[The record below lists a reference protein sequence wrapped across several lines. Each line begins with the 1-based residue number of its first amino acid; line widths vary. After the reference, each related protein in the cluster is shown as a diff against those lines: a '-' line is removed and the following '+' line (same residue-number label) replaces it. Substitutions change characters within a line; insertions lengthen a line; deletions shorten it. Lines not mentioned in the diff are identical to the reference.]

1 MVAQPWLTDKD
12 LVLWAQLAGELL
24 SAEVLARTRAAGHPD
39 ARVSHGFLVQ
49 QLVDGPRAVGDVAA
63 ALDVTS
69 QAVSKLAGEME
80 RLGYVRRAPA
90 PADARVRLLELTDRG
105 RELRDAARAARA
117 AIDGE
122 LRVALGADRVEAA
135 AATLMA
141 AVDAR
146 GGMEAVLA
154 RRVRPA

>member
-1 MVAQPWLTDKD
+1 MVAQPWLNDKD

-24 SAEVLARTRAAGHPD
+24 SAEVLARIRAAGHPD

-63 ALDVTS
+63 ALAVTS

-90 PADARVRLLELTDRG
+90 PSDARVRLLELTDRG
-105 RELRDAARAARA
+105 RDLREAARTARA

-122 LRVALGADRVEAA
+122 LREALGSERVAAA
-135 AATLMA
+135 AATLMD
-141 AVDAR
+141 AVKAR
-146 GGMEAVLA
+146 GGMEAVLG

>member
-1 MVAQPWLTDKD
+1 MVAQPWLNDNE

-24 SAEVLARTRAAGHPD
+24 SAEVLARIRAAGHPA

-49 QLVDGPRAVGDVAA
+49 QLVDGPRSVGEVAA
-63 ALDVTS
+63 ALGVTP

-90 PADARVRLLELTDRG
+90 PGDARVRLLELTDRG
-105 RELRDAARAARA
+105 RELREAARAARA

-122 LRVALGADRVEAA
+122 LRAALGAERVEAA

-141 AVDAR
+141 AVEAR